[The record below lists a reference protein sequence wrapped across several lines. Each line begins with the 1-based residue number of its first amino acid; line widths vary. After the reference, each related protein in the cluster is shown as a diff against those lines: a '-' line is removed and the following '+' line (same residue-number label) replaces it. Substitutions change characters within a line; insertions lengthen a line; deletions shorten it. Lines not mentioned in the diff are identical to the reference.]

1 MILDTS
7 ALVAIA
13 LEEPD
18 APRLWD
24 ALLEATS
31 CRIGAPTMVET
42 WTVMERKASPKAHR
56 ILQDLI
62 AGIGVTVEPFTPDH
76 ALIAR
81 DAWVRYG
88 KGSGRRAGLNYG
100 DCMAYAMAIDA
111 GEPLLFIGNDFI
123 HTDVQSAA
131 SGHSE

>member
-1 MILDTS
+1 MLDTS
-7 ALVAIA
+7 ALVVIA

-18 APRLWD
+18 APRLWA

-31 CRIGAPTMVET
+31 CRIGAPTLLET

-56 ILQDLI
+56 ILRDLI
-62 AGIGVTVEPFTPDH
+62 AGIGVTVEPFTPEY

-81 DAWVRYG
+81 DAWSRYG
-88 KGSGRRAGLNYG
+88 KGSGHRAGLNYG
-100 DCMAYAMAIDA
+100 DRIAYAVAIEA

-131 SGHSE
+131 SR